1 MQQLEAPPHPKPAR
15 LSHGGRTVV
24 VLSVTLTLVLVAA
37 LVALWAPLPPAGW
50 AWKTYLVTSEYALYV
65 VVLAVVC
72 LLLAL
77 ALRAVQRRRLAWTVT
92 FVALLAMIAGLL
104 PTANL
109 LITAHLTGAHLSVRD
124 YFTGGLNLGKPDPA
138 RTVTYATVE
147 GRELPLDVWL
157 PPRSAARPA
166 PVVVAV
172 HGGAFVS
179 GQQGQYP
186 KWNGW
191 LNEHGYAVFDV
202 QYRLAP
208 PPRWNQ
214 AAGDVKCAIGWV
226 RAHAEQYGIDPTR
239 IVLMG
244 ESAGGTLA
252 LLAAYSV
259 GDAAL
264 PPSCPAPDSSVKA
277 VVGLYPA
284 TDLVAGWH
292 DNSLGGYTRDA
303 VEKFTGGTP
312 GTAADAYR
320 IASPVSYVRGKL
332 PPTLLVHGEHDALVD
347 PETQTVRLSVKLEAA
362 GVPQELIT
370 LPMTDHGYD
379 FQWGGWGTQITR
391 HALERFLGKYVTSPA
406 R

>member
-1 MQQLEAPPHPKPAR
+1 MQQLEAPSDLATPR
-15 LSHGGRTVV
+15 LTHGGRAVV
-24 VLSVTLTLVLVAA
+24 VLSVLLTLLLLAA
-37 LVALWAPLPPAGW
+37 VVALWAPLPPADW
-50 AWKTYLVTSEYALYV
+50 AWKTYLVTSEYALFV
-65 VVLAVVC
+65 T
-72 LLLAL
+72 LLGLLTLGLTL
-77 ALRAVQRRRLAWTVT
+77 ALRAWQRYRLAWVVT
-92 FVALLAMIAGLL
+92 LVAVLAVLAGLL
-104 PTANL
+104 PTVNL
-109 LITAHLTGAHLSVRD
+109 WLTARSTGTHLSLGQ
-124 YFTGGLNLGKPDPA
+124 YFTGGINLGKPDPA

-147 GRELPLDVWL
+147 GRALPLDVWL
-157 PPRSAARPA
+157 PPASAARPA
-166 PVVVAV
+166 PVVVTV
-172 HGGAFVS
+172 HGGAFVA

-186 KWNGW
+186 KWNAW
-191 LNEHGYAVFDV
+191 LNERGYAVFDI

-214 AAGDVKCAIGWV
+214 AAGDVKCAVGWV
-226 RAHAEQYGIDPTR
+226 REHAERYGVDPTR

-252 LLAAYSV
+252 LLAAYSQ

-264 PPSCPAPDSSVKA
+264 PPSCPAPDTSVTA

-292 DNSLGGYTRDA
+292 DDTLGGYTREA
-303 VEKFTGGTP
+303 VEKYTGGTP
-312 GTAADAYR
+312 ATAADAYR
-320 IASPVSYVRGKL
+320 IASPLSYVRGKL

-347 PETQTVRLSVKLEAA
+347 PETQSVPLSIKLDESN
-362 GVPQELIT
+362 VPHELVT

-391 HALERFLGKYVTSPA
+391 HALGRFLDTYVTPP

>member
-1 MQQLEAPPHPKPAR
+1 
-15 LSHGGRTVV
+15 
-24 VLSVTLTLVLVAA
+24 
-37 LVALWAPLPPAGW
+37 
-50 AWKTYLVTSEYALYV
+50 
-65 VVLAVVC
+65 
-72 LLLAL
+72 
-77 ALRAVQRRRLAWTVT
+77 
-92 FVALLAMIAGLL
+92 
-104 PTANL
+104 
-109 LITAHLTGAHLSVRD
+109 
-124 YFTGGLNLGKPDPA
+124 
-138 RTVTYATVE
+138 
-147 GRELPLDVWL
+147 
-157 PPRSAARPA
+157 
-166 PVVVAV
+166 
-172 HGGAFVS
+172 
-179 GQQGQYP
+179 
-186 KWNGW
+186 
-191 LNEHGYAVFDV
+191 
-202 QYRLAP
+202 
-208 PPRWNQ
+208 
-214 AAGDVKCAIGWV
+214 
-226 RAHAEQYGIDPTR
+226 
-239 IVLMG
+239 MG